1 MIRTLRPRTK
11 ERVGLGLPLSLPC
24 GRGFGMK
31 ETLSMVINTGFLL
44 AGAFAIVAALGASD
58 SHAEGPSMLE
68 VAQRLYFKAEPRS
81 FDAKCKGKGASLVV
95 DGDRHTCT
103 RPDETRIVRF
113 EGGDVTQV
121 TVYKK
126 GIRKEALSQIKRKH
140 GAADSVKTLGAL
152 EMHFWFTDDAGI
164 SLGFQNSN
172 KSRSTMVSF
181 RAPG

>member
-1 MIRTLRPRTK
+1 
-11 ERVGLGLPLSLPC
+11 
-24 GRGFGMK
+24 
-31 ETLSMVINTGFLL
+31 MVINTGFLVAGTL
-44 AGAFAIVAALGASD
+44 AIFAAMAASG

-68 VAQRLYFKAEPRS
+68 VAQRLYLKAEPES

-95 DGDRHTCT
+95 EGDRHTCT

-113 EGGDVTQV
+113 DGGEVTQV

-126 GIRKEALSQIKRKH
+126 GIRKETLGQIKRRH
-140 GAADSVKTLGAL
+140 GAPDSVKTVGAL

-164 SLGFQNSN
+164 SLGFQNSI